1 MPIYE
6 YRCNECGHELEAI
19 QKLSEAPLTFCPAC
33 QTDGLKKKISA
44 AVFRLRG
51 SGWYETDFKSD
62 GKKNVASDDERG
74 SPAKDNGDASTP
86 AGAGGGDSGSSQAG
100 QSAGS
105 QSGDGKSG
113 GSSGDSKKKEP
124 AKSSS
129 KSATAKAAS
138 SESR

>member
-6 YRCNECGHELEAI
+6 YRCNGCGHELEAI

-33 QTDGLKKKISA
+33 ETDGLKKKISA

-62 GKKNVASDDERG
+62 GKKNVAGDDQRASSD
-74 SPAKDNGDASTP
+74 KDNGGGDAKTP
-86 AGAGGGDSGSSQAG
+86 AGSNGGDSGSGKAG
-100 QSAGS
+100 QSA
-105 QSGDGKSG
+105 DGKSDAG
-113 GSSGDSKKKEP
+113 KSGDAKKQP
-124 AKSSS
+124 AKSGSR
-129 KSATAKAAS
+129 SATANAGS